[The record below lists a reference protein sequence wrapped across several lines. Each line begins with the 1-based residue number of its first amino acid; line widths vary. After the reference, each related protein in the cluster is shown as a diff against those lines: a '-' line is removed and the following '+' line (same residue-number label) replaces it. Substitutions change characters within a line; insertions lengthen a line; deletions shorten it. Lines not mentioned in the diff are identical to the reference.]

1 MVERAISFG
10 GVGAGLLLL
19 TLAVSPGL
27 CGQPQRGPR
36 IVSPEIHSNNTVTF
50 RIMAP
55 KASEVR
61 IRGEWMQGFGTSE
74 ALTPSDSG
82 LWSVTV
88 GPLTPEFY
96 GYSFLVDSVQ
106 VLDPLNGL
114 IKRDG
119 VRNASVL
126 LVPGEESDLYAVK
139 DVPHGTLS
147 KVWYPSPTL
156 NMTRR
161 MYVYTPPG
169 YEESS
174 DSYPV
179 FYLLHGGGGD
189 EDAWTTLGR
198 APQILDNLIAA
209 GAARPMIVVMTN
221 GNAYQAAGPGD
232 APAVTGDAPQTPMD
246 RSQYAGKFE
255 ASLVGDVVPY
265 VESHYRVVANKE
277 NRAIAGLSMGGG
289 HTINTTNRN
298 PGVFGYIGVFS
309 AGVREPDETFGQQ
322 LDALKESGVDLYWIG
337 CGADDFLHESAQT
350 LLSILDEHE
359 FEHTYYESSG
369 GHTWANWR
377 IYLSVFAPQL
387 FKH

>member
-1 MVERAISFG
+1 MVKREISFG
-10 GVGAGLLLL
+10 GVVVGLLFL
-19 TLAVSPGL
+19 TLAVCPGL
-27 CGQPQRGPR
+27 YGQFQRGPR
-36 IVSPEIHSNNTVTF
+36 IVSPELHPDNTVTF

-55 KASEVR
+55 RASEVR
-61 IRGEWMQGFGTSE
+61 VRGEWMPGFGTSE
-74 ALTPSDSG
+74 ALIPSDSG
-82 LWSVTV
+82 LWSVTI
-88 GPLTPEFY
+88 GPLMPEFY
-96 GYSFLVDSVQ
+96 GYSFLVDSVP

-147 KVWYPSPTL
+147 KVWYASPTL
-156 NMTRR
+156 KMTRR

-174 DSYPV
+174 GSYPV

-198 APQILDNLIAA
+198 VPQILDNLIAS
-209 GAARPMIVVMTN
+209 GTARPMIVVMTN

-232 APAVTGDAPQTPMD
+232 APAVTGDTPEAPID

-255 ASLVGDVVPY
+255 ESLVKDVIPY

-289 HTINTTNRN
+289 HTIRTTNSN
-298 PGVFGYIGVFS
+298 PGMFGYIGVFS
-309 AGVREPDETFGQQ
+309 AGAREPDEDFGRQI
-322 LDALKESGVDLYWIG
+322 DALKESGVYLYWIG
-337 CGADDFLHESAQT
+337 CGVDDFVYESTQN
-350 LLSILDEHE
+350 LLAVLDEHE
-359 FEHTYYESSG
+359 FEHTYYENSG

-377 IYLSVFAPQL
+377 IYLSVLAPQL
-387 FKH
+387 FRH